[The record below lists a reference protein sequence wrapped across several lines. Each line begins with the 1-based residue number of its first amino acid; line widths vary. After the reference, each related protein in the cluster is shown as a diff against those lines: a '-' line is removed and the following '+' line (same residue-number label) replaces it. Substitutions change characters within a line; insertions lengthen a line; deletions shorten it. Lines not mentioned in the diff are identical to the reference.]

1 MHRVIADTAG
11 GAWTFGGSILTFV
24 FPMLLFVVVAIAL
37 YVVYTKP
44 ETVPGRWVH
53 GAERSVSYTSI
64 PGQPSAP
71 GEAPAAPAAAASPA
85 GAEMAGPAPAGTTE
99 TTADEPAGT
108 GAAE

>member
-1 MHRVIADTAG
+1 VHRVIADTAG

-53 GAERSVSYTSI
+53 GAERSVSYTPI

-71 GEAPAAPAAAASPA
+71 